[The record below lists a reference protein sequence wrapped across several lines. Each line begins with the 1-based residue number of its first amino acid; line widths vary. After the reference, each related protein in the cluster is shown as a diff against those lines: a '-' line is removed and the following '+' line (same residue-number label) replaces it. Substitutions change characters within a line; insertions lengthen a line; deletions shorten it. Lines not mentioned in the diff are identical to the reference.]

1 MRTMVN
7 QKGSLVIKMKHKE
20 ALGFVLGVFFIFG
33 IFVYQLENTNVEIW
47 QPTPDSEEYMEKGK

>member
-1 MRTMVN
+1 
-7 QKGSLVIKMKHKE
+7 MKHKE